1 MNLFQAIVLGL
12 VQGLGEFLP
21 ISSSAHLIVFPWLFG
36 WPEHSLAF
44 DVALHAGTLIA
55 VIVYFWNDWLK
66 VLRSR
71 MVWYIAVASV
81 PGALIGKLLE
91 DKAEAAFRSPLLIAV
106 TMSIFAV
113 IFFLVDRYVWKARTL
128 KSLGFLDA
136 IVIGLS
142 QAFAIIPGVSR
153 SGATMTAGMGM
164 KLDRESAVRFSF
176 LLSAPIILGA
186 TVLKLKDITA
196 LASGGEGTSL
206 AAGFLVSAVTGFLS
220 IKYLLGY
227 VKKHSFNV
235 FIVYRL
241 MFSAVILAVFILRK

>member
-1 MNLFQAIVLGL
+1 MNIFQAIILGL

-36 WPEHSLAF
+36 WPEHSLSF

-55 VIVYFWNDWLK
+55 VVAYFWSDWLK

-71 MVWYIAVASV
+71 MIWYIAVASV
-81 PGALIGKLLE
+81 PGALVGKLLE

-106 TMSIFAV
+106 TMSAFAV
-113 IFFLVDRYVWKARTL
+113 VFFLVDRYVRKARTL
-128 KSLGFLDA
+128 KSLSFLDA
-136 IVIGLS
+136 AVIGLS

-186 TVLKLKDITA
+186 TVLKLKDIGA
-196 LASGGEGTSL
+196 LVSSGEGGAL
-206 AAGFLVSAVTGFLS
+206 FAGLVTSAVTGFLS

-227 VKKHSFNV
+227 VKRHSFNV
-235 FIVYRL
+235 FIIYRL
-241 MFSAVILAVFILRK
+241 VFSAAVLAVLLLRK